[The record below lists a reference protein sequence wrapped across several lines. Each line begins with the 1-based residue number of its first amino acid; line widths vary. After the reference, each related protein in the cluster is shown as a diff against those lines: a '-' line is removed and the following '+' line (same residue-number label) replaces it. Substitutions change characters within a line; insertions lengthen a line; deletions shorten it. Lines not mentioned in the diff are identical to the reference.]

1 MSSGILLVV
10 NLYVEPGREAEFR
23 TFETHAARIMRSH
36 GGQIEKIIRP
46 TLSLS
51 GEPLPHEIH
60 LVSFPSLEHLTA
72 YRSDPI
78 LADFSGLR
86 ELAIK
91 TTTIMI
97 GEEIEPSS

>member
-1 MSSGILLVV
+1 VSSGILLVV
-10 NLYVEPGREAEFR
+10 NLYVESGREDEFR
-23 TFETHAARIMRSH
+23 RFETHAARIMRSH
-36 GGQIEKIIRP
+36 GGQIEKVIRP

-60 LVSFPSLEHLTA
+60 LLSFPSMEHLAA

-78 LADFSGLR
+78 LASFAGLR

-91 TTTIMI
+91 TTTITI
-97 GEEIEPSS
+97 GEEIEPYS